1 VSYANLVNLVR
12 DFEGYPPA
20 RRLIN
25 EEQDSMAKRKSATA
39 PLTPPQPVV
48 YSMDFSVPITLVA
61 FREQDAVR
69 QARYFGDAL
78 AGLVDATGG
87 AAFGIGEATVTVRSA
102 EPLPLAR

>member
-1 VSYANLVNLVR
+1 
-12 DFEGYPPA
+12 
-20 RRLIN
+20 
-25 EEQDSMAKRKSATA
+25 MAKRKSAAA
-39 PLTPPQPVV
+39 PANPPQPIV

-87 AAFGIGEATVTVRSA
+87 AAFAMGEATVTVRNA
-102 EPLPLAR
+102 EPLPLAVP